1 MRKAELQPGEYYRVK
16 LPSGE
21 IATARYNGAIRDKGK
36 TRFRVTLEDGT
47 AVYLKTSARFLH
59 LTNQFARID
68 FKPKSTPKPEKKA
81 GSNPEALKKMQQ
93 NRKPAVSKAPHVIVI
108 ARAGTGKTTTL
119 VEGLKLVKRLKTRLR
134 PSEQQE
140 AVWSQMRKSSSA
152 RTVCFV
158 AFNKSIATELQDRVP
173 KGCDAMT
180 MHSLGYKAVRK
191 AFGKVRVN
199 SFRTQDII
207 SELLETDVR
216 SLRRDKIEV
225 LGGTE
230 KLVDLCKMSL
240 TEPTRE
246 GLAELASYYDVDL
259 NGSGPEVFALVPRV
273 LERCKDV
280 SADRCISFA
289 DMIWLPVVLGLPL
302 YRYDLLLVDEAQ
314 DLNCCQQELAQRS
327 GKRLILCGD
336 PKQAIYGFAG
346 ADTESMSRLHK
357 RLSEESRGCVEL
369 PLTVTRRCGKAI
381 VEEAKALVPDF
392 AAHETTGEGSVKTVP
407 YCSEE
412 DVSKPPKD
420 NCDYRSMVEKGD
432 MILSRVNAP
441 LTSECFKFL
450 KQGRKARIIGRDF
463 GQGLIS
469 TVRKLMKGY
478 IPPQPQ
484 SCEGPAPEMLELQK
498 RLEGWLYQEQQKE
511 QNKRHP
517 SETRLIA
524 LSDRHNCLMHFIA
537 ESCSVEDLIDRI
549 DTIFTEAKDNP
560 EITLSSVHKAKGL
573 EADRVFLLR
582 TKDAPIPHP
591 MARSDWAIKQEY
603 NLLYVAITRA
613 RNELV
618 YVV

>member
-1 MRKAELQPGEYYRVK
+1 MTIE
-16 LPSGE
+16 
-21 IATARYNGAIRDKGK
+21 
-36 TRFRVTLEDGT
+36 
-47 AVYLKTSARFLH
+47 
-59 LTNQFARID
+59 
-68 FKPKSTPKPEKKA
+68 PKKKA
-81 GSNPEALKKMQQ
+81 GFNHEALKKMQQ
-93 NRKPAVSKAPHVIVI
+93 NQKKPAVSEAPHVIVI

-119 VEGLKLVKRLKTRLR
+119 VEGLKLVKRLKTPLR

-140 AVWSQMRKSSSA
+140 AVWNQMRKSSSA

-158 AFNKSIATELQDRVP
+158 AFNKSIAIELQNRVP

-180 MHSLGYKAVRK
+180 MHSLGYRTLRK
-191 AFGKVRVN
+191 AFGKIRVN
-199 SFRTQDII
+199 NFRTQDII
-207 SELLETDVR
+207 SELLGTDVR

-225 LGGTE
+225 LKGTE
-230 KLVDLCKMSL
+230 KLSGLSKMSL
-240 TEPTRE
+240 TEPTRD
-246 GLAELASYYDVDL
+246 GLAHLASCYDVDL

-273 LERCKDV
+273 LERSKDV

-289 DMIWLPVVLGLPL
+289 DMIWLPVILELPL

-357 RLSEESRGCVEL
+357 RLSSESRGCVEL
-369 PLTVTRRCGKAI
+369 PLTVTRRCGRAI
-381 VEEAKALVPDF
+381 VEEARALVPDF
-392 AAHETTGEGSVKTVP
+392 AAHETTGEGSVRTVP
-407 YCSEE
+407 FRSEE
-412 DVSKPPKD
+412 DD
-420 NCDYRSMVEKGD
+420 CDYRSMVKKGD

-484 SCEGPAPEMLELQK
+484 SCEGPAPEMLELQN
-498 RLEGWLYQEQQKE
+498 RLESWLHQEQQKE
-511 QNKRHP
+511 YSKRHP
-517 SETRLIA
+517 SEARLIA
-524 LSDRHNCLMHFIA
+524 LSDRHNCLMHFGK
-537 ESCSVEDLIDRI
+537 ESSCIEDLIERI

-560 EITLSSVHKAKGL
+560 EIILSSVHKAKGL